1 MKRAQLKEIS
11 QVDAFKLI
19 EKKKMKGNRFY
30 NVCKS
35 RRKFIIKKMLFLKGM
50 IK

>member
-19 EKKKMKGNRFY
+19 EKKGNRFY
-30 NVCKS
+30 VCKS
-35 RRKFIIKKMLFLKGM
+35 GRKFIIKIMLFLKGM

>member
-19 EKKKMKGNRFY
+19 EKKKAIDFMSVRAEGN
-30 NVCKS
+30 
-35 RRKFIIKKMLFLKGM
+35 L
-50 IK
+50 

>member
-19 EKKKMKGNRFY
+19 EKKAIGFMSVRAGGN
-30 NVCKS
+30 
-35 RRKFIIKKMLFLKGM
+35 L
-50 IK
+50 

>member
-11 QVDAFKLI
+11 QVDAFNQTDW
-19 EKKKMKGNRFY
+19 KKMKKGNRSFY

-35 RRKFIIKKMLFLKGM
+35 GRKFLKRND
-50 IK
+50 

>member
-19 EKKKMKGNRFY
+19 EKKAIDLSVRAEGN
-30 NVCKS
+30 
-35 RRKFIIKKMLFLKGM
+35 L
-50 IK
+50 

>member
-19 EKKKMKGNRFY
+19 EKKKKAIDFMSVRAEGN
-30 NVCKS
+30 
-35 RRKFIIKKMLFLKGM
+35 L
-50 IK
+50 